1 MANMLRLASPLQY
14 DSIVD
19 GPGVRMVVWTQGC
32 THHCQ
37 DCHNPQTWDMQGG
50 AEYAVDDLVQAIQEA
65 QLQTGITFSGGEP
78 FLQAE
83 KLIPLAKAAKE
94 KGYDL
99 WAFSGFLWEDLVKEP
114 IQKELLSYLDVLV
127 DGRFQA
133 ELKDYRLVFKGS
145 SNQRILDVQ
154 SSLKAGKLIVS
165 KYDDKNIALAEQK

>member
-1 MANMLRLASPLQY
+1 MGGSAHGCM
-14 DSIVD
+14 D
-19 GPGVRMVVWTQGC
+19 TGC

-94 KGYDL
+94 KGMIYGHS
-99 WAFSGFLWEDLVKEP
+99 A
-114 IQKELLSYLDVLV
+114 
-127 DGRFQA
+127 
-133 ELKDYRLVFKGS
+133 VFY
-145 SNQRILDVQ
+145 
-154 SSLKAGKLIVS
+154 GKI
-165 KYDDKNIALAEQK
+165 